1 MAHTFRILRDG
12 VVLAAFFILL
22 VLIAAKLD
30 QSADSVI
37 HGPFHAI
44 DGDTL
49 SAGRERLRLQGIDA
63 PELDQTCGDDKGAT
77 WECGREAR
85 RLLARLVAGAGTEC
99 LGRERD
105 RYRRLLVR
113 CHAGTENIN
122 AALVRQ
128 GLAIASGRYADE
140 QAAARRERQGLWAG
154 RFESPRDWRMS
165 RGMMDDPN
173 FLELL
178 GDWVKR
184 LIDWE

>member
-1 MAHTFRILRDG
+1 M
-12 VVLAAFFILL
+12 VLACFFILL

-37 HGPFHAI
+37 RGPFHVI

-49 SAGRERLRLQGIDA
+49 SADGERLRLQGIDA
-63 PELDQTCGDDKGAT
+63 PELDQTCEDERGAV
-77 WECGREAR
+77 WPCGREAR
-85 RLLARLVAGAGTEC
+85 QLLARLVAGAGTEC
-99 LGRERD
+99 LGRDRD
-105 RYRRLLVR
+105 RYHRLLVR

-122 AALVRQ
+122 AALVRR
-128 GLAIASGRYADE
+128 GLAIASGRYAEE

-154 RFESPRDWRMS
+154 SFESPHDWRTS
-165 RGMMDDPN
+165 RGMMDDPD
-173 FLELL
+173 FLEAL